1 MEWHGI
7 GIKNLLLVK
16 IKLNK
21 AATKTEE
28 LGVSTNGTK
37 SQKTWILLNLKW
49 KYMQMKLKHS
59 EIGINEIKQIKLQWK
74 EHKRKG
80 KTASEYGE
88 WNH

>member
-37 SQKTWILLNLKW
+37 SQKTWILLNLK
-49 KYMQMKLKHS
+49 HS